1 MVINRAVP
9 LVVVE
14 ISHLDCLDCLLWLR
28 TGENVAKRLN
38 FTQATVCR
46 TTKRTCAMFGIELS
60 KKDGEWCI
68 SGNQSLLN
76 LERAVHQVHR
86 WDTALPLRI
95 EAQHHSGPLYLDPP
109 PDKCILG
116 NMDFADY
123 HAPINLLRD
132 GVIDVHIACYPD
144 VPDADSTDFACYH
157 LTRYPVRLAV
167 ATMHP
172 LVKMGSMVTLDDVTQ
187 FPSLAM
193 RDGAFPKI
201 QSALSEIG
209 LWTAP
214 SMDFRYD
221 HSKWEGMVG
230 DLATVCYVAPFNAT
244 MFDFPITILP
254 LAIPLSSG
262 ETVVVKRAYADH
274 PRYHSLLETLK
285 CRARNLS
292 QKYDDVKIMF

>member
-1 MVINRAVP
+1 MNSYEIVP
-9 LVVVE
+9 VVVVE
-14 ISHLDCLDCLLWLR
+14 VSHLDCLDCLLWLR
-28 TGENVAKRLN
+28 TGDNVARRLN
-38 FTQATVCR
+38 CTQATVSR
-46 TTKRTCAMFGIELS
+46 TTKRTCSTFGIELS
-60 KKDGEWCI
+60 KSNGEWSV
-68 SGNQSLLN
+68 SGNQLLLN

-86 WDTALPLRI
+86 WNTGLPLRI

-123 HAPINLLRD
+123 HTPINLLRD

-144 VPDADSTDFACYH
+144 VPPEECSEFACYH

-172 LVKMGSMVTLDDVTQ
+172 LARMGSVVTLDDVKK

-201 QSALSEIG
+201 QSILSGIG
-209 LWTAP
+209 LWTAS
-214 SMDFRYD
+214 SMSFRYD
-221 HSKWEGMVG
+221 HSKWEGMAE
-230 DLATVCYVAPFNAT
+230 DLATVCYVSPINST

-254 LAIPLSSG
+254 IAIPLSAG
-262 ETVVVKRAYADH
+262 ETVVVKRTYVDH
-274 PRYHSLLETLK
+274 PRFHSLLETLK
-285 CRARNLS
+285 LRAHNIS
-292 QKYDDVKIMF
+292 KKYADVKIMF